1 VKRSTRLAAAL
12 AAATVAGLLSAGLG
26 VSFGQKQIRVPA
38 DLAAL
43 PAAPAPPAPLPPAG
57 GDQVVAVLA
66 AMALAVV
73 RGG

>member
-1 VKRSTRLAAAL
+1 VLLRHGVAAWMH
-12 AAATVAGLLSAGLG
+12 TW
-26 VSFGQKQIRVPA
+26 
-38 DLAAL
+38 DAL
-43 PAAPAPPAPLPPAG
+43 PAARAPPAPLPPAG